1 MDRCEHP
8 SLPPIRRSAE
18 GSPTAMRN
26 SGPEDPTGRNTPFL
40 TAAAIILAIVLIAII
55 YLLFA

>member
-1 MDRCEHP
+1 
-8 SLPPIRRSAE
+8 
-18 GSPTAMRN
+18 MRY